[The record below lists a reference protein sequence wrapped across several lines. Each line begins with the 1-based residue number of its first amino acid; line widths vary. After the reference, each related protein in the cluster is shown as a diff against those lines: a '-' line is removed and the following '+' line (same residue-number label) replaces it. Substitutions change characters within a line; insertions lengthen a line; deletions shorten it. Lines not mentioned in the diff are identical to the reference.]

1 MNKIVFNGCISNS
14 IAIGCCMT
22 SPVVGGG
29 DTAHGVVPP
38 LVSPPTGGILKYTLI
53 IFLLI
58 LGCYFKTVAQDL
70 TPEEYINQYKEFAIS
85 EMKRM
90 GVPAAITLAQGL
102 LETQNGNSDLVKSSN
117 NHFGIKCKSTWT
129 AETVSH
135 DDDARGECFR
145 KYSTAE
151 DSYRDHSNF
160 LRGNSRYD
168 FLFELN
174 PADYKAWAYGLR
186 KAGYATNPRYPDILI
201 KNIEK
206 YNLEQYTL
214 AAIDEV
220 PHFDASKYS
229 DDPVNNSIVSSQ
241 EDDSDFSVPRN
252 LRING
257 CKALYVPKGTSLLA
271 IASENNISL
280 EKLLTINELKKD
292 GLLGK
297 AQYIFL
303 EKKQKE
309 GNINFCIAQA
319 GETMYDIA
327 QRMGVMLQ
335 NLYSYNQTT
344 PDEYL
349 AKGTK
354 VFLKPGAVNE
364 VSDDRI
370 QAQTASFKVSMHEVL
385 PKENLYSISKKYGVT
400 IDQLKNWNN
409 LTTDALQIG
418 QQLIVSK

>member
-1 MNKIVFNGCISNS
+1 MNKLVIS
-14 IAIGCCMT
+14 
-22 SPVVGGG
+22 
-29 DTAHGVVPP
+29 
-38 LVSPPTGGILKYTLI
+38 
-53 IFLLI
+53 FLLI
-58 LGCYFKTVAQDL
+58 LGCYCKTVAQDL
-70 TPEEYINQYKEFAIS
+70 TPEEYINQYKDLAIN

-90 GVPAAITLAQGL
+90 GIPAAITLAQGL
-102 LETQNGNSDLVKSSN
+102 LESQNGNSDLVKSSN
-117 NHFGIKCKSTWT
+117 NHFGIKCKSSWT
-129 AETVSH
+129 AETVNH
-135 DDDARGECFR
+135 DDDERGECFR
-145 KYSTAE
+145 KYGTAE

-168 FLFELN
+168 FLFKLN

-229 DDPVNNSIVSSQ
+229 DDPVNNAVVSKQ
-241 EDDSDFSVPRN
+241 EQEEDSDFTVPRN

-257 CKALYVPKGTSLLA
+257 LKALYVPKGTSLLA
-271 IASENNISL
+271 IASENHINL
-280 EKLLTINELKKD
+280 EKLLAINELKKD

-309 GNINFCIAQA
+309 GNIDFCFAEA

-327 QRMGVMLQ
+327 QRNGIMLQ
-335 NLYSYNQTT
+335 NLYDYNQITS
-344 PDEYL
+344 DGYL
-349 AKGTK
+349 SKGTQI
-354 VFLKPGAVNE
+354 FLRPGMI
-364 VSDDRI
+364 SDETNNVP
-370 QAQTASFKVSMHEVL
+370 QAQTASVKISMHEVL

-400 IDQLKNWNN
+400 VDQLKSWNN
-409 LTTDALQIG
+409 LTSDGLQVG

>member
-1 MNKIVFNGCISNS
+1 MNKLVIS
-14 IAIGCCMT
+14 
-22 SPVVGGG
+22 
-29 DTAHGVVPP
+29 
-38 LVSPPTGGILKYTLI
+38 
-53 IFLLI
+53 FLLI
-58 LGCYFKTVAQDL
+58 LGCYCKTVAQDL
-70 TPEEYINQYKEFAIS
+70 TPEEYINQYKDLAIN

-90 GVPAAITLAQGL
+90 GIPAAITLAQGL
-102 LETQNGNSDLVKSSN
+102 LESQNGNSDLVKSSN
-117 NHFGIKCKSTWT
+117 NHFGIKCKSSWT
-129 AETVSH
+129 AETVNH
-135 DDDARGECFR
+135 DDDERGECFR
-145 KYSTAE
+145 KYGTAE

-168 FLFELN
+168 FLFKLN

-229 DDPVNNSIVSSQ
+229 DDPVNNAVVSEQ
-241 EDDSDFSVPRN
+241 EQEEDSDFTVPRN

-257 CKALYVPKGTSLLA
+257 LKALYVPKGTSLLA
-271 IASENNISL
+271 IASENHINL
-280 EKLLTINELKKD
+280 EKLLAINELKKD

-309 GNINFCIAQA
+309 GNIDFCFAEA

-327 QRMGVMLQ
+327 QRNGIMLQ
-335 NLYSYNQTT
+335 NLYDYNQITS
-344 PDEYL
+344 DGYL
-349 AKGTK
+349 SKGTK
-354 VFLKPGAVNE
+354 IFLRPGMI
-364 VSDDRI
+364 SDETNSVP
-370 QAQTASFKVSMHEVL
+370 QAQTASVKISMHEVL

-400 IDQLKNWNN
+400 VDQLKSWNN
-409 LTTDALQIG
+409 LTSDGLQVG

>member
-1 MNKIVFNGCISNS
+1 MNKLVIS
-14 IAIGCCMT
+14 
-22 SPVVGGG
+22 
-29 DTAHGVVPP
+29 
-38 LVSPPTGGILKYTLI
+38 
-53 IFLLI
+53 FLLI
-58 LGCYFKTVAQDL
+58 LGCYCKTVAQDL
-70 TPEEYINQYKEFAIS
+70 TPEEYINQYKDLAIN

-90 GVPAAITLAQGL
+90 GIPAAITLAQGL
-102 LETQNGNSDLVKSSN
+102 LESQNGNSDLVKSSN
-117 NHFGIKCKSTWT
+117 NHFGIKCKSSWT
-129 AETVSH
+129 AETVNH
-135 DDDARGECFR
+135 DDDERGECFR
-145 KYSTAE
+145 KYGTAE

-168 FLFELN
+168 FLFKLN

-229 DDPVNNSIVSSQ
+229 DDPVNNAVVSKQ
-241 EDDSDFSVPRN
+241 EQEEDSDFTVPRN

-257 CKALYVPKGTSLLA
+257 LKALYVPKGTSLLA
-271 IASENNISL
+271 IASENHINL
-280 EKLLTINELKKD
+280 EKLLAINELKKD

-309 GNINFCIAQA
+309 GNIDFCFAEA

-327 QRMGVMLQ
+327 QRNGIMLQ
-335 NLYSYNQTT
+335 NLYDYNQITS
-344 PDEYL
+344 DGYL
-349 AKGTK
+349 SKGTQI
-354 VFLKPGAVNE
+354 FLRPGMI
-364 VSDDRI
+364 SDETNNVP
-370 QAQTASFKVSMHEVL
+370 QAQTASIKISMHEVL

-400 IDQLKNWNN
+400 VDQLKSWNN
-409 LTTDALQIG
+409 LTSDGLQVG